1 MAAGDLPQADADA
14 LLAMEKQRVNDSVR
28 KFPDRGGVL
37 VIPLTSVD
45 LRENFLLDVRRGRV
59 DIAKVTYQNRARSVV
74 VLARLDLAGAPHRN
88 PDLTE
93 IATPHLHLYREG
105 FGDKW
110 AFPVVAADFPHP
122 SDPWA
127 TLHDFMRYCKIVAPP
142 KIQPGIF
149 T

>member
-1 MAAGDLPQADADA
+1 MVAGDLPQADADA
-14 LLAMEKQRVNDSVR
+14 LLAMEKRRVDDRVR

-37 VIPLTSVD
+37 AIPLTSVD

-59 DIAKVTYQNRARSVV
+59 DISKVTYQNRARSVV

-88 PDLTE
+88 PDFTE
-93 IATPHLHLYREG
+93 IDTPHLHLYREG

-110 AFPVVAADFPHP
+110 AFPLDTADFPRP

-127 TLHDFMRYCKIVAPP
+127 TLQDFMRYCKIVAPP

>member
-1 MAAGDLPQADADA
+1 MAAGDLTQAEANA
-14 LLAMEKQRVNDSVR
+14 LLAMEKQRVDDSVW

-37 VIPLTSVD
+37 AIPLTSVD
-45 LRENFLLDVRRGRV
+45 LREDFLLDVRRGRV
-59 DIAKVTYQNRARSVV
+59 NIAKVTYQNRARSVV

-93 IATPHLHLYREG
+93 IPTPHLHLYREG

-110 AFPVVAADFPHP
+110 AFSVLAADFPHP
-122 SDPWA
+122 GDPWA
-127 TLHDFMRYCKIVAPP
+127 TLHDFMRYCRIVAPP